1 MFQKNSE
8 KRTSFTPFYISNAQ
22 KLLKYKCN
30 NLIDMPFI
38 TFIYKV
44 GKNYKTYYGKYC
56 FDYISDDHEGLDNE
70 VKYILI
76 KGLNAYRSKNN
87 IPELKSKIII
97 GILSF
102 SSDSSTPTYS
112 TDNEIKCF
120 DFYYNYNKK
129 TYINGK
135 LL

>member
-1 MFQKNSE
+1 
-8 KRTSFTPFYISNAQ
+8 
-22 KLLKYKCN
+22 
-30 NLIDMPFI
+30 MPFI

-76 KGLNAYRSKNN
+76 KGLNEYRKNN
-87 IPELKSKIII
+87 NMKEFKSNIII

-102 SSDSSTPTYS
+102 SSNDNIPIYS
-112 TDNEIKCF
+112 TDDEIKCF
-120 DFYYNYNKK
+120 DFYRNYDGKIF
-129 TYINGK
+129 INGK
-135 LL
+135 SI

>member
-1 MFQKNSE
+1 
-8 KRTSFTPFYISNAQ
+8 
-22 KLLKYKCN
+22 
-30 NLIDMPFI
+30 MPFI

-70 VKYILI
+70 VENILL
-76 KGLNAYRSKNN
+76 KGLNEYRKKNN
-87 IPELKSKIII
+87 QKLKTKIII

-102 SSDSSTPTYS
+102 SSNDIIPTYS

-120 DFYYNYNKK
+120 DFYYNYDDKI
-129 TYINGK
+129 YINGK
-135 LL
+135 LI

>member
-1 MFQKNSE
+1 
-8 KRTSFTPFYISNAQ
+8 
-22 KLLKYKCN
+22 
-30 NLIDMPFI
+30 MPFI

-70 VKYILI
+70 VKNVLI
-76 KGLNAYRSKNN
+76 KGLNKYRKKNN
-87 IPELKSKIII
+87 IQKLKTKIII

-102 SSDSSTPTYS
+102 SLDNIIPTYS

-120 DFYYNYNKK
+120 DFYYNDDNKI
-129 TYINGK
+129 YINGK
-135 LL
+135 LI

>member
-1 MFQKNSE
+1 M
-8 KRTSFTPFYISNAQ
+8 Y
-22 KLLKYKCN
+22 
-30 NLIDMPFI
+30 MPFI

-76 KGLNAYRSKNN
+76 KGLNEYRKKNN
-87 IPELKSKIII
+87 IQKLKAKIII

-102 SSDSSTPTYS
+102 SSNNIIPTYS

-120 DFYYNYNKK
+120 DFYCDYDNKI
-129 TYINGK
+129 YINGK
-135 LL
+135 LI

>member
-1 MFQKNSE
+1 MLYWIRSNSQNFL
-8 KRTSFTPFYISNAQ
+8 FTTP
-22 KLLKYKCN
+22 KKYLNKIN
-30 NLIDMPFI
+30 NLIYMPFI

-56 FDYISDDHEGLDNE
+56 IDYISDDHEGLDNE

-76 KGLNAYRSKNN
+76 KGLNEYRKKNN
-87 IPELKSKIII
+87 IQELKSKIMI

-102 SSDSSTPTYS
+102 SSNNIIPTYS

-120 DFYYNYNKK
+120 DFYYNYDNKI
-129 TYINGK
+129 YINGK
-135 LL
+135 LI